1 MRGKLDQE
9 WVDLILRAKAIG
21 LETDEIRNF
30 LKENRQ
36 QKNEFVCQQA
46 EQWN

>member
-9 WVDLILRAKAIG
+9 WVDLILLAKLIG

-36 QKNEFVCQQA
+36 QKNEFVC
-46 EQWN
+46 